1 MLRITSTMLYML
13 QIISLL
19 LSVSCTTIRRVV
31 THNTLFS
38 KGKVIMIIIVI
49 VTLRMGVRSKS
60 D

>member
-1 MLRITSTMLYML
+1 MLYML

-19 LSVSCTTIRRVV
+19 LSVTCTTIRRVV

-38 KGKVIMIIIVI
+38 KGKVITIIIVI
-49 VTLRMGVRSKS
+49 VTLRMGTRSKN